1 MLTDPGSTPGRSTNL
16 TRSIMELTK
25 YQKAYLLE
33 YLWHVH
39 NDDLVPEEELIGSG
53 ENTCW
58 LQIDKEDGRVFKDAK
73 RLLGYKGSDIENI
86 KVLIVA
92 SRATTVS
99 CPKEV

>member
-1 MLTDPGSTPGRSTNL
+1 MK
-16 TRSIMELTK
+16 LTK
-25 YQKAYLLE
+25 YQKSYLCE

-39 NDDLVPEEELIGSG
+39 NDDHVPEDKIIGEG

-58 LQIDKEDGRVFKDAK
+58 LQLDKEDGRAFKDAMG
-73 RLLGYKGSDIENI
+73 LLGYTRGDIENI

-99 CPKEV
+99 CPKEL

>member
-1 MLTDPGSTPGRSTNL
+1 
-16 TRSIMELTK
+16 MELTR
-25 YQKAYLLE
+25 YQKSYLTE

-39 NDDLVPEEELIGSG
+39 NAKHTPGKDPVLEQS

-58 LQIDKEDGRVFKDAK
+58 LQIDKEDGRVFEDAK
-73 RLLGYKGSDIENI
+73 KLLGYKLPDIENI

-99 CPKEV
+99 CPKSV